1 MSAVWLQA
9 RKQGSNAVLFTVW
22 GLLQGAKRD
31 KRMMEILLGAALA
44 GNALMMIAFW
54 VMMKEMRRDL
64 IAMTQ
69 KVDSGLDDI
78 VVDIPSLDTIKE
90 EIFDVMGSM
99 QQPSWLDHLG
109 GALGQAIL
117 MKSQRAMQQAVPSL
131 EGMVHNDTPPSP

>member
-1 MSAVWLQA
+1 
-9 RKQGSNAVLFTVW
+9 
-22 GLLQGAKRD
+22 
-31 KRMMEILLGAALA
+31 MMEILLGAALA

-131 EGMVHNDTPPSP
+131 EGMIHNDTPPSP

>member
-1 MSAVWLQA
+1 M
-9 RKQGSNAVLFTVW
+9 T
-22 GLLQGAKRD
+22 
-31 KRMMEILLGAALA
+31 EILLGAALA
-44 GNALMMIAFW
+44 GNALMMAAFW
-54 VMMKEMRRDL
+54 LMMKEMRRDL
-64 IAMTQ
+64 IAMSK

-117 MKSQRAMQQAVPSL
+117 IKSQRAAAEAVPSL
-131 EGMVHNDTPPSP
+131 GHMLHNDEPPSP